1 MKKRITIIFRCVYGA
16 VFLAV
21 IFLIIFSNINR
32 MRGEISITINGE
44 EYLLNDLECKYIGGE
59 ESYEKLSLRDTE
71 SGLKF
76 KSAGS
81 HHGLYQYSFDVN
93 YEELNINPQILVFK
107 SNWWEIYVMDI
118 RINIYKEKDAWNA
131 EVLFEI
137 DGNTY
142 QETFYDIENTEI
154 EFRYN

>member
-1 MKKRITIIFRCVYGA
+1 MYGA

-44 EYLLNDLECKYIGGE
+44 EYQLNDLECKYIGGE
-59 ESYEKLSLRDTE
+59 ESYEKLFLRDTE
-71 SGLKF
+71 SGFKF

-81 HHGLYQYSFDVN
+81 GHGLYQYSFDVN

-118 RINIYKEKDAWNA
+118 RIDIYKEKDAWNA
-131 EVLFEI
+131 EILFEI

-142 QETFYDIENTEI
+142 RETFYDIENTEI

>member
-59 ESYEKLSLRDTE
+59 ESYEKLSLCDTE
-71 SGLKF
+71 SGFKF

-81 HHGLYQYSFDVN
+81 RHGLYQYSFDVN
-93 YEELNINPQILVFK
+93 YEDLNINPQILVFK

-118 RINIYKEKDAWNA
+118 RIDIYKEKDAWNA